1 MSLALEYSTSITP
14 ESAIALQENLRTQ
27 VILHNDLG
35 NINYVAGV
43 DVGFE
48 ASDSIS
54 CAAVAVLKYPELTLH
69 EHQVVKLPTT
79 FPYMPG
85 LLAFREVPVVLEA
98 LSQLKTKPDLL
109 LCDGNGYIHP
119 RRFGFACH
127 LGVISNIPSI
137 GIAKTPYIGEHETV
151 GNSRGDWQPIY
162 DNSEIIGAALR
173 TQTNV
178 KPVYVSIGHRIS
190 LESAIAYVL
199 KCTPKYRLPET
210 TRWADHI
217 ASGHSLTMN

>member
-1 MSLALEYSTSITP
+1 MSLSIESSSPIAP
-14 ESAIALQENLRTQ
+14 ESAIALQETLRRQ
-27 VILHNDLG
+27 VILHDEITQ
-35 NINYVAGV
+35 INYVAGV

-48 ASDSIS
+48 SQDSIS

-69 EHQVVKLPTT
+69 EHQLVRMPTT

-109 LCDGNGYIHP
+109 LCDGNGYIHS

-137 GIAKTPYIGEHETV
+137 GVAKTPYIGEHGTV
-151 GNSRGDWQPIY
+151 GNNRGDWQPIY
-162 DNSEIIGAALR
+162 DNHEIIGAALR

-178 KPVYVSIGHRIS
+178 KPVYVSVGHRIS
-190 LESAIAYVL
+190 LESAITYVL
-199 KCTPKYRLPET
+199 ECTPKYRLPET

-217 ASGHSLTMN
+217 ASGHSLTLY